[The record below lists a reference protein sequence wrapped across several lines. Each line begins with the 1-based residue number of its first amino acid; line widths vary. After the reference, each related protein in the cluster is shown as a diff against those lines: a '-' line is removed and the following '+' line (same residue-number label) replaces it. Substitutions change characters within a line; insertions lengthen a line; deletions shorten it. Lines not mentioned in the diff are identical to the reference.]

1 MKNSFFFSG
10 SRDLSTLPT
19 PPEEVLEPDPAL
31 DNFPA
36 VGSLR
41 YAATPRTFTPP
52 KDVTDDVVGRA
63 IVVTVRAIVVV
74 GLGTPT
80 FVAVGTL
87 AAGALL
93 IPPVEVSLEPCDG
106 VLAPA
111 AGPAGS
117 TLRRFAASSAVCGTS
132 GRLFAALA
140 ALAVAFCLDDSSDS
154 FLALKST
161 ASDSART
168 TETHFSFTRSASSM
182 TCFVRSS
189 LSLPG
194 CLYLRSLLTKLPR
207 PVEDSAVT
215 VMGSRRN
222 VLSIFNTKL
231 LLFASFA
238 CAHHSC
244 KTLMPSDLT
253 NASAH
258 RRSFVL

>member
-10 SRDLSTLPT
+10 FRDFSTLPT
-19 PPEEVLEPDPAL
+19 PPEEVLEPAAPL
-31 DNFPA
+31 DSPA

-87 AAGALL
+87 AGALL
-93 IPPVEVSLEPCDG
+93 IAVDVSLEPCDG

-111 AGPAGS
+111 AGPVGS

-132 GRLFAALA
+132 GRLAAFAAFA
-140 ALAVAFCLDDSSDS
+140 AAFCLDDSSDS
-154 FLALKST
+154 FLALKSA

-194 CLYLRSLLTKLPR
+194 GLYLRSLLTKLPR

-222 VLSIFNTKL
+222 VLSILRTKL
-231 LLFASFA
+231 LLFDSFA